1 MKAYVRGP
9 QLLVRFGMGANRVE
23 KYSEAHSARARLPA
37 SAGPCI
43 TLPVNDNVS
52 PNRAAP
58 VSNSAPLLCHSA
70 LPDVCKTNAAWQS
83 VGLVFVKWCAWR
95 RWAAID
101 WDPCKNPDHEVVLY
115 PEGSQEAPV
124 LQHVTTSGSP
134 LQTWGRGQILFQS
147 NYSLEVACK

>member
-52 PNRAAP
+52 PIEPHQSPISRRSFAIAHSP
-58 VSNSAPLLCHSA
+58 TSAKLTQRGNLSASCLSSGAHGVDGPLLIGTRA
-70 LPDVCKTNAAWQS
+70 RT
-83 VGLVFVKWCAWR
+83 R
-95 RWAAID
+95 IMR
-101 WDPCKNPDHEVVLY
+101 
-115 PEGSQEAPV
+115 
-124 LQHVTTSGSP
+124 
-134 LQTWGRGQILFQS
+134 
-147 NYSLEVACK
+147 